1 MTYAHVELVG
11 RVATTPVRA
20 SVGARRVTNLRV
32 AIDRPIQ
39 TTRPGHTPPLFLSVC
54 IWDHTLDHQL
64 PSLTK
69 GQTVKVTGRLDTRT
83 SSHTGLTYTH
93 VVTDH
98 TELMPPEI
106 HRQAA

>member
-1 MTYAHVELVG
+1 MLTSNSLAVPRPL
-11 RVATTPVRA
+11 
-20 SVGARRVTNLRV
+20 NLRV

-98 TELMPPEI
+98 IELMPPEI